1 MPIFAEQYRRNL
13 KICFVD
19 FSLVFIRSMLF
30 AAAEGGAVVSTT
42 SPERLQMNIRAAA
55 SPLSDADVQFLEA
68 ED

>member
-1 MPIFAEQYRRNL
+1 
-13 KICFVD
+13 
-19 FSLVFIRSMLF
+19 MLF

-42 SPERLQMNIRAAA
+42 SPERLQMNICAAA